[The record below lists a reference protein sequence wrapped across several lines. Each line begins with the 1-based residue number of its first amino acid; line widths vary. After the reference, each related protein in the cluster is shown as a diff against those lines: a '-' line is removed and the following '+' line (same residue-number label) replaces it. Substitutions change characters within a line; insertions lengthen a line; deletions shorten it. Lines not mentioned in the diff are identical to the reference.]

1 MIRLFTGRNK
11 ETGRT
16 DARTDENPRRYEGI
30 YVKSADEIAAMK
42 QAGAIVAAVLVKLS
56 NHVEPGLKTKE
67 LDVIAER
74 ELIRLGAESSF
85 KDYHGYP
92 ATVCVSINDEIVHG
106 IPGERALLEGD
117 IVSID
122 FGAIYNGFH
131 GDSALTVPCGR
142 VSREAS
148 ELIEATHG
156 ALEKAIKAARAG
168 GRLGDISAAIEG
180 YAASRGFSVVR
191 EYTGHG
197 IGRKM
202 HEDPQIPN
210 CTELP
215 YGLKAGTG
223 PLLKKGMTL
232 ALEPMLTAGGWRTR
246 VASDNW
252 TVHTADGSL
261 AAHFEHT
268 IAINTTKSEVLTKR
282 VYD

>member
-1 MIRLFTGRNK
+1 MTAVR
-11 ETGRT
+11 
-16 DARTDENPRRYEGI
+16 
-30 YVKSADEIAAMK
+30 
-42 QAGAIVAAVLVKLS
+42 VA
-56 NHVEPGLKTKE
+56 
-67 LDVIAER
+67 
-74 ELIRLGAESSF
+74 LIRLGAESSF
-85 KDYHGYP
+85 KGYHGYP
-92 ATVCVSINDEIVHG
+92 ATVCVSVNDEIVHG
-106 IPGERALLEGD
+106 IPGERALREGD

-131 GDSALTVPCGR
+131 GDAALTVPCGR
-142 VSREAS
+142 VSRDA
-148 ELIEATHG
+148 LKLVEATRS
-156 ALEKAIKAARAG
+156 ALEKAIAAARAG
-168 GRLGDISAAIEG
+168 ARLGDISAAVEN
-180 YAASRGFSVVR
+180 YADSRGFSVVR

-210 CTELP
+210 CTEPP

-246 VASDNW
+246 VAADNW

-268 IAINTTKSEVLTKR
+268 IAIDSNEPEVLTR
-282 VYD
+282 GVYD